1 MLNIYIIYYNNH
13 VYIGGTTI
21 TLENVFIY
29 HIRQYYR
36 WKNNKTQYL
45 SLYDIFDNFGFN
57 KCQIKLLES
66 SDIYSIDLLNKLK
79 SKYIRNY
86 MCSDY
91 ICVNKKIFLKI

>member
-1 MLNIYIIYYNNH
+1 MLNIYIIYYNKY
-13 VYIGGTTI
+13 VYTGGTTL

-29 HIRQYYR
+29 HVRQYNR
-36 WKNNKTQYL
+36 WKNKKTQYL
-45 SLYDIFDNFGFN
+45 SLYYIFDDYGFN

-66 SDIYSIDLLNKLK
+66 SDIYSPTILNKLK